1 MSTRKRIQNR
11 PELGRDTLVILNDAE
26 IQLAHLIAD
35 SRYAKNRKEGVF
47 DNKQDKKRTSIEID
61 RDGVESEL
69 AFFKLIGK
77 YPEPIFDISI
87 KSKEKGTDDGDA
99 LIDNMAI
106 DIKSTRYKTGRLV
119 QSGSLTKLSV
129 PSVDLFCLM
138 IKEGENSY
146 RLKGFYPAKMLL
158 REENYGKH
166 FPGRPCFMVEQ
177 TDLME
182 YGDCVK
188 KVLDMR
194 K

>member
-1 MSTRKRIQNR
+1 MSARKRIQNR

-26 IQLAHLIAD
+26 IQFAHLIAD
-35 SRYAKNRKEGVF
+35 NRYASNRKAGVF
-47 DNKQDKKRTSIEID
+47 DNKEDKKRTSIEID

-99 LIDNMAI
+99 FIDNMAI
-106 DIKSTRYKTGRLV
+106 DIKSTRYKTGRLI
-119 QSGSLTKLSV
+119 QAGSQTK
-129 PSVDLFCLM
+129 PSVDLYCLM

-146 RLKGFYPAKMLL
+146 KLKGFYPAKMLL
-158 REENYGKH
+158 RDENYGKH

-177 TDLME
+177 SDLME

>member
-1 MSTRKRIQNR
+1 M
-11 PELGRDTLVILNDAE
+11 
-26 IQLAHLIAD
+26 QLAHLIAD
-35 SRYAKNRKEGVF
+35 NRGAKNRKEGVF

-77 YPEPIFDISI
+77 YPEPIFDTSL
-87 KSKEKGTDDGDA
+87 KSKEKGTDHGDA
-99 LIDNMAI
+99 FLDNMAI
-106 DIKSTRYKTGRLV
+106 DIKTTRYKTGRLV
-119 QSGSLTKLSV
+119 QAGSLTK
-129 PSVDLFCLM
+129 PSVDLYCLM

-146 RLKGFYPAKMLL
+146 KLKGFYPAKMLL
-158 REENYGKH
+158 CEENYGKH
-166 FPGRPCFMVEQ
+166 FSGKPCFMVEQ

-188 KVLDMR
+188 KVLDMS

>member
-26 IQLAHLIAD
+26 IQFAHLIAD
-35 SRYAKNRKEGVF
+35 NRYASNRKAGVF
-47 DNKQDKKRTSIEID
+47 DNKEDKKRTSIEID

-99 LIDNMAI
+99 FIDNMAI
-106 DIKSTRYKTGRLV
+106 DIKSTRYKTGRLI
-119 QSGSLTKLSV
+119 QSGSQTK
-129 PSVDLFCLM
+129 PSVDLYCLM

-146 RLKGFYPAKMLL
+146 VLKGFYPAKMLL

>member
-1 MSTRKRIQNR
+1 MSARKRIQDR

-26 IQLAHLIAD
+26 IQFAHLIAD
-35 SRYAKNRKEGVF
+35 NRYASNRKAGVF
-47 DNKQDKKRTSIEID
+47 DNKEDKKRTSIEID

-119 QSGSLTKLSV
+119 QSGSLTK
-129 PSVDLFCLM
+129 PSVDLYCLM

-146 RLKGFYPAKMLL
+146 VLKGFYPAKMLL